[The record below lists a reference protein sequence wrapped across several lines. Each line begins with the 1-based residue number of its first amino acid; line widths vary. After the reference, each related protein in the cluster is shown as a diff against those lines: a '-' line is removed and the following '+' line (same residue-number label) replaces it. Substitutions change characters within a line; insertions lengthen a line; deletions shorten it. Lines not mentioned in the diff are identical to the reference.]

1 MNGTKN
7 NLTCTIYHTHPLK
20 DPYCHLNTSSESERT
35 IFQYYSCTCETNNI
49 KARSKQCDV
58 GLDAQIFSSK
68 DWNRPTC
75 FFTNTTGR
83 HPLYIFGKEIPM
95 NSFQKNSKQKTIET
109 PICVMALSISKL
121 GLFYR
126 LHTFHYSRFQFGNE
140 IAPKRF
146 SVSKAKSFSTYTA
159 LCKSNRTISCNNNI
173 DLIRHLLTY
182 VVHIHSKTKVPRP
195 YDRCTVF
202 ENRKRI
208 ERCSSSLG
216 CYSFTRLDT
225 REIMVSK
232 GFTGCVDRIPA
243 LVKTLPNL
251 SPLAWCLQM
260 TYQENKYRCRAYKG
274 TTNLTTSGTLC
285 CCEEDCFI

>member
-49 KARSKQCDV
+49 KARS
-58 GLDAQIFSSK
+58 
-68 DWNRPTC
+68 
-75 FFTNTTGR
+75 
-83 HPLYIFGKEIPM
+83 
-95 NSFQKNSKQKTIET
+95 KTIET

-159 LCKSNRTISCNNNI
+159 LYNI

-285 CCEEDCFI
+285 CCEEDCFITSVFLSTSFSDKKS